1 MSPWEKKISFDLKDV
16 YISNI
21 EVPPMSHEK
30 QTQNLPYFGE
40 MTFENSFYQQV
51 LTMEEDNSLR
61 TIHDNY
67 MYKVRGSENIDE
79 QELKNLIEDKF

>member
-40 MTFENSFYQQV
+40 MTFENSFY
-51 LTMEEDNSLR
+51 
-61 TIHDNY
+61 
-67 MYKVRGSENIDE
+67 
-79 QELKNLIEDKF
+79 